1 MVSGAGRRG
10 KLEDEELPA
19 TGNFAE
25 PMANDRLRRGVVRL
39 QRRELERRC
48 ALKACGGEEGVE
60 PLGQGLHLRQLGHAP
75 TLSEARYGR
84 FGQRALS
91 YVAPHTAVRG
101 DKVCGW
107 DVPHRPAD

>member
-1 MVSGAGRRG
+1 
-10 KLEDEELPA
+10 
-19 TGNFAE
+19 
-25 PMANDRLRRGVVRL
+25 MANDRFRRRVVRL

-48 ALKACGGEEGVE
+48 ALKGSGGEKGVE

-101 DKVCGW
+101 DQVCGW